1 MNHDGILYTY
11 CNAAYFVTGEDI
23 GRYTIKTVDDKKT
36 LNKCV
41 HFRPSTKRACR
52 YMGEEDRQDSAQSMH
67 LRTRSFGFSP
77 RYVYIQYRRDY
88 KNLPTLDLDLVF
100 FV

>member
-23 GRYTIKTVDDKKT
+23 GRYTIETVDDKKT

-41 HFRPSTKRACR
+41 HFRPSKNFLTLNELAGIWEKKNGKTLPKVCIS
-52 YMGEEDRQDSAQSMH
+52 EQD
-67 LRTRSFGFSP
+67 L
-77 RYVYIQYRRDY
+77 
-88 KNLPTLDLDLVF
+88 LDLAQGMYIYSTGGIIRIYQL
-100 FV
+100 